1 MTPNASPPNSLFKR
15 KPGEALSV
23 EIWCKACLQLIVREG
38 VQAVAVEPM
47 TRMLGVTK
55 GSFYWHFKSRD
66 ELISETLKRWERDQT
81 QDLFARFEHIPDPLE
96 RLRILMFGAFE
107 DQENGLFFAALS
119 ASSEDPRIKPFLQR
133 VSEDRLGFV
142 TQAFRFIGKEDVEA
156 RKAALLA
163 YSAYVGYF
171 HLLRAIPEQ
180 TRSVSD
186 LSGFVRQLADHL
198 APKVGNFEEK

>member
-1 MTPNASPPNSLFKR
+1 MIEGASLKKPLLKR

-23 EIWCKACLQLIVREG
+23 ETWCKACLQLIVREG

-47 TRMLGVTK
+47 TRALGVTK
-55 GSFYWHFKSRD
+55 GSFYWHFGSRD
-66 ELISETLKRWERDQT
+66 ELISETLKRWEQDQT
-81 QDLFARFEHIPDPLE
+81 QDLFARFGHIPDPLE
-96 RLRILMFGAFE
+96 RLRILMFAAFE
-107 DQENGLFFAALS
+107 DMENGLFFAALS

-133 VSEDRLGFV
+133 VSENRLEFV
-142 TQAFRFIGKEDVEA
+142 TQAFRFIGRDEVDA

-198 APKVGNFEEK
+198 APKVGNFKEK